1 MAKENEALG
10 KGYEEEKRNAQK
22 AKKEWEDYRR
32 DTTKALERLIEE
44 VGKDEENLAK
54 HSLLSFPD
62 STISVMQVEAI
73 KKRNLV
79 LGKYQAKIVE
89 LQEELSVLDSEVKK
103 GKKLAQEKEEELERT
118 LKAEREK
125 HKQAL
130 LDFSAEKEES
140 EAAIGNLEE
149 KRL

>member
-1 MAKENEALG
+1 M
-10 KGYEEEKRNAQK
+10 
-22 AKKEWEDYRR
+22 
-32 DTTKALERLIEE
+32 ERLIEE

-79 LGKYQAKIVE
+79 LSKYQARIVE
-89 LQEELSVLDSEVKK
+89 LQEELSVLDSKVKK
-103 GKKLAQEKEEELERT
+103 AKKAGQEKEEELEKA

-130 LDFSAEKEES
+130 LDFSAEKE
-140 EAAIGNLEE
+140 
-149 KRL
+149 

>member
-1 MAKENEALG
+1 M
-10 KGYEEEKRNAQK
+10 
-22 AKKEWEDYRR
+22 
-32 DTTKALERLIEE
+32 IEE

-79 LGKYQAKIVE
+79 LSKYQTKIVE

-103 GKKLAQEKEEELERT
+103 AKKLGQEKEE
-118 LKAEREK
+118 
-125 HKQAL
+125 
-130 LDFSAEKEES
+130 
-140 EAAIGNLEE
+140 
-149 KRL
+149 